1 MSIKRLI
8 AGSFL
13 AASALAMPAAALA
26 ELPQGASAPDFST
39 QGALAGK
46 VFNFKL
52 KAALKKGPVVLYFYP
67 KSFTQGCSI
76 EARAF
81 AAASQD
87 FKAAGATLIGLSAD
101 TIQTQQDFGRK
112 DCSDKFPVGVAS
124 PAIIA
129 AYDVHLKKPDG
140 SATGLS
146 SRTSYVIGRD
156 GKVKLVY
163 TDMKPNEHVT
173 RTLAAV
179 RALHGGRHH

>member
-1 MSIKRLI
+1 MNLKRYWI
-8 AGSFL
+8 VSL
-13 AASALAMPAAALA
+13 AALVAIAMPGVAPA
-26 ELPQGASAPDFST
+26 ELPQGTAAPDFVT

-46 VFNFKL
+46 VFNFNL

-81 AAASQD
+81 AAASAD

-101 TIQTQQDFGRK
+101 TIQTQQDFSRK
-112 DCSDKFPVGVAS
+112 DCSDKFPVGVAT
-124 PAIIA
+124 PAIIS

-140 SATGLS
+140 SQTGLS

-156 GKVKLVY
+156 GKVKLAY
-163 TDMKPNEHVT
+163 TQSNPNEHVA

-179 RALHGGRHH
+179 RALKVVHRR